1 VAFVIALVK
10 ALALNAAYVNLT
22 NLYRIFPGKGGYI
35 IIVPSGNSWLISRQ
49 GTKLLSPTSRHLG
62 VDMRQFEQRFEAFDK
77 ILEDDVVMDV
87 GASIGDTTVPF
98 ALKARRGFVY
108 AVEPEPVNIRYLKL
122 NTQNFSN
129 VEVIGKAAWK
139 EKGKIRL
146 YVGETVTGHSL
157 VMGNGSSIEVEAD
170 TIDNMAENFMPIDI
184 LKVDVQG
191 VELEVLDGATETLK
205 TAGHVIVE
213 THVINGVSTA
223 PKVIEKLKH
232 EKLRVRSLSQEYHAT
247 HKVFQ
252 IIHATK

>member
-1 VAFVIALVK
+1 MPFETRMPDSFI
-10 ALALNAAYVNLT
+10 AAYVNLT

-35 IIVPSGNSWLISRQ
+35 IIVPRGNSWLISRQ

-98 ALKARRGFVY
+98 ALKARKGFVY
-108 AVEPEPVNIRYLKL
+108 AVEPEPVNIRYLRL
-122 NTQNFSN
+122 NTQNFNN
-129 VEVIGKAAWK
+129 VKVIGKAAWK

-157 VMGNGSSIEVEAD
+157 VMSNGNCIEVEAD
-170 TIDNMAENFMPIDI
+170 TIDNMAEDFLPIDV

-191 VELEVLDGATETLK
+191 VELEALDGATETLK
-205 TAGHVIVE
+205 TAGRVIVE

-232 EKLRVRSLSQEYHAT
+232 ERLEIRSLTQEYHAT
-247 HKVFQ
+247 HTAFQ
-252 IIHATK
+252 IIHATRPA